1 MATKSQLLILFT
13 IFNLEPLFAQCQ
25 INEQLKASTSN
36 HITIEATQNYQS
48 AVIPKENGMKS
59 CFVSYEVKH
68 QDVWYPVYG
77 EHQWDGHI
85 PVNTICDIARLHALN
100 SFISSH
106 AKKIISLDQ
115 ELTCQEDQSKLYFIE
130 IGQEVDI
137 TKVTIDSMHS
147 KPFYYMGTTCYW
159 INDVEWRQQ
168 KLNAFNGIA
177 CQIKE
182 HEWILVDK
190 F

>member
-1 MATKSQLLILFT
+1 MATKPQLLILLGILNSGT
-13 IFNLEPLFAQCQ
+13 LFAECL
-25 INEQLKASTSN
+25 ISEQLKASTTN
-36 HITIEATQNYQS
+36 QITIEATQNYQS

-59 CFVSYEVKH
+59 CFVSYEVKYKE
-68 QDVWYPVYG
+68 VWYPVYG

-85 PVNTICDIARLHALN
+85 PVNTICDIARQHALN

-106 AKKIISLDQ
+106 AEKVISLDQ
-115 ELTCQEDQSKLYFIE
+115 ELTCKEGRTKLLLSE
-130 IGQEVDI
+130 IGQSVDI
-137 TKVTIDSMHS
+137 TKATMDAMHP

-159 INDVEWRQQ
+159 INDVEWRKQ
-168 KLNAFNGIA
+168 KLNSFNGIA